1 MGLSGATESTLQK
14 VAGEF
19 EGEILTELQEG
30 REQGLAL
37 VQASRKATG
46 EAVSKILET
55 SVKQADALKRQIIG
69 AAELEA
75 RNSQLKVLEEAV
87 EEVFSSAVM
96 QIPKLDHK
104 RHEAALGRLLA
115 EAIDVI
121 GPNALVSTNSKDATE
136 VFTIAKRVKGERGR
150 LTPGDKRLDTIGG
163 VVLTTPDK
171 TIRFDNTFEAR
182 LERLRPTLR
191 KEVAALLNG

>member
-1 MGLSGATESTLQK
+1 MSGATEATLQK

-19 EGEILTELQEG
+19 EGEVLTELQGG

-37 VQASRKATG
+37 VQASRKATV

-55 SVKQADALKRQIIG
+55 SAKQAEALKRQIVG

-75 RNSQLKVLEEAV
+75 RNSQLKVMEAAV
-87 EEVFSSAVM
+87 EDVFSNAVS
-96 QIPKLDHK
+96 QIPKLDDK
-104 RHEAALGRLLA
+104 RYDAALGRLLA

-121 GPNALVSTNSKDATE
+121 GPNALVSANSKDATE
-136 VFTIAKRVKGERGR
+136 VFNIAKRAKGERGR
-150 LTPGDKRLDTIGG
+150 LTPGDKRLGTIGG
-163 VVLTTPDK
+163 VVLTTPDR